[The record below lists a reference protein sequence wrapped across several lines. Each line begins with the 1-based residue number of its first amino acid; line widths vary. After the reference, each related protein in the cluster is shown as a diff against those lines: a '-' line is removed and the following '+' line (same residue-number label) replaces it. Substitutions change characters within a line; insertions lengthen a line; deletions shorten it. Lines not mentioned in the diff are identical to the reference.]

1 LFRYRARNFAS
12 SLDAA
17 EQQRWV
23 EFCQQRLTRP
33 ECGAPNTLANFATA
47 LGEIFAQATPK
58 QQALLTEWHD
68 YAQQLRLRY
77 AL

>member
-1 LFRYRARNFAS
+1 LFRYRARNFSS

-23 EFCQQRLTRP
+23 MFCQQRLTRP
-33 ECGAPNTLANFATA
+33 ECGAPNTVAQFDMA
-47 LGEIFAQATPK
+47 LGELCASATPA
-58 QQALLTEWHD
+58 QQALLSEWAD

-77 AL
+77 SL